1 MTNPCR
7 LPLKP
12 RVLASALESLLGLK
26 PLARVYDGRPQNC
39 DPFEFLDYAL
49 DALGIDI
56 AIDEEALLEEI
67 PKTGPV
73 LIVANHPLGG
83 LEGMAIAKVIG
94 QVPARSA
101 GADE

>member
-12 RVLASALESLLGLK
+12 RIVASALESLLGLK
-26 PLARVYDGRPQNC
+26 PLARVYDGRPPDC
-39 DPFEFLDYAL
+39 DPFEFLDHAL

-56 AIDEEALLEEI
+56 AIHEEELLEEI

-94 QVPARSA
+94 Q
-101 GADE
+101 

>member
-26 PLARVYDGRPQNC
+26 PLASVYDGRPPNC

-73 LIVANHPLGG
+73 LIVATIRWAG
-83 LEGMAIAKVIG
+83 LKEW
-94 QVPARSA
+94 QLPR
-101 GADE
+101 